1 MYSLQ
6 SDVSRPGYLL
16 KRHWW
21 CFLYSQT
28 LKVVLSFFV
37 KSYLHVVIKYG
48 FGWFSDCKQCAFSQ
62 FECSWGPEH
71 DVEEH
76 TVHWGSQDSILL
88 IFRFFH
94 RFHICILYIT
104 TKQLFEFKY
113 EKYVTKEKIAL
124 QLQHQLLVTS
134 QSNYLKIHNFD
145 LSLSVKNIMCFCFF

>member
-1 MYSLQ
+1 MVFFVF
-6 SDVSRPGYLL
+6 SDLEGG
-16 KRHWW
+16 
-21 CFLYSQT
+21 FI
-28 LKVVLSFFV
+28 FFV

-124 QLQHQLLVTS
+124 QLQLQLLVTS
-134 QSNYLKIHNFD
+134 QSNYLKIHNFN
-145 LSLSVKNIMCFCFF
+145 LSLLKLKT